1 MSNQSGITADQ
12 DLLNK
17 ISATLND
24 ASLDPVVVAQI
35 SNDTT
40 IEFVKSLPST
50 QDLHEHVSSDNKPQY
65 IFVRDGNQLHFIAY
79 VPDNSQI
86 RLKMLYASTKGTL
99 LRQVGSNHIAKNLL
113 LTTPDEVIEKNWN
126 YEEDSGTAMSESELV
141 NLKISDQQNKEAVR
155 GGYKLVSQ
163 TGSSPQTLS
172 FKIAS
177 GEPVPQLLKQDN
189 VVSFKVNL
197 EKEQV
202 ELLKASF

>member
-113 LTTPDEVIEKNWN
+113 LTTQMCIRDRV
-126 YEEDSGTAMSESELV
+126 
-141 NLKISDQQNKEAVR
+141 
-155 GGYKLVSQ
+155 
-163 TGSSPQTLS
+163 
-172 FKIAS
+172 
-177 GEPVPQLLKQDN
+177 
-189 VVSFKVNL
+189 
-197 EKEQV
+197 
-202 ELLKASF
+202 